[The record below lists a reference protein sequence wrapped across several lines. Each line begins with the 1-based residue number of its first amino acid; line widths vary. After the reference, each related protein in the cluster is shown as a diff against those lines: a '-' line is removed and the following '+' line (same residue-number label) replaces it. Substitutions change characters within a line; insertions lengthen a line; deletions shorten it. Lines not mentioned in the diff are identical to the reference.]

1 MFQSVVEAILHHA
14 AQQPD
19 KLCLV
24 DDNSQVTYREY
35 AEKIRR
41 YAAFFTQAGIGAKDT
56 VVVEACQTISYLAIE
71 QALQLFGAIFVP
83 VEHNCAPDKIRSFVR
98 LSEAKA
104 AVTCKELSAENCLSY
119 TYEQLEHACA
129 EQELYLPQTMP
140 AKTDISEV
148 LFSTGTTGKEK
159 GIVLT
164 HGNDI
169 ALAENVMYGV
179 QMEKDNV
186 EMIPSPMNHS
196 HGLRRYYANMYNGST
211 VVLLGSVMNIKRF
224 FYNLDTFGVNSMD
237 LVPTALTVV
246 LKLSKDKL
254 ADYRDRLRYIQL
266 GAAPMMEADQK
277 KLCQLLPN
285 TRLYNFYG
293 STESGCICIY
303 NFNRKDDKKRCIGKP
318 ACNADI
324 VIVDDDHNPIASSA
338 ANTGLLSSR
347 GGMNMLG
354 YWKDEEETAKILTDG
369 VVYSSD
375 IAYYDEDGDIIL
387 LGRVGDVINVGGSKV
402 APEEIENVCKRM
414 EQVADCGVIPV
425 ADALKGNVPKLFVQM
440 EEGCAFDVKAIR
452 TFLSSQLEPFKV
464 PAHIVQINQ
473 IPRSYNGKLLRKE
486 LKALSEQ

>member
-14 AQQPD
+14 ALQPD

-35 AEKIRR
+35 AEKICR
-41 YAAFFTQAGIGAKDT
+41 YAAFFTQAGIRAKDA

-104 AVTCKELSAENCLSY
+104 AVTCKELSAENCLTY
-119 TYEQLEHACA
+119 TYEQLEPACA
-129 EQELYLPQTMP
+129 AAEPYLPRAMP
-140 AKTDISEV
+140 AKTDISEI

-179 QMEKDNV
+179 EMEKDNV

-224 FYNLDTFGVNSMD
+224 FYNLDTFSVNSMD

-254 ADYRDRLRYIQL
+254 AEYRDRLRYIQL

-324 VIVDDDHNPIASSA
+324 VIVDDDHNPIISSA
-338 ANTGLLSSR
+338 DNTGLLSSR

-402 APEEIENVCKRM
+402 APDEIENVCKKM
-414 EQVADCGVIPV
+414 KEVADCGVIPV

-440 EEGCAFDVKAIR
+440 EEDSAFDVKAIR

-464 PAHIVQINQ
+464 PVHIVQIHQ